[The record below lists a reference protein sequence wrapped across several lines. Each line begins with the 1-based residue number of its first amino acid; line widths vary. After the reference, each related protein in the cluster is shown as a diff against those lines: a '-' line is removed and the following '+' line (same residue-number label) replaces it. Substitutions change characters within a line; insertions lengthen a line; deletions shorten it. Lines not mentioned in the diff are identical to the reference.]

1 MQSNKV
7 KRNIIWNIIGSM
19 FYAFNS
25 LFFLIIVTRINGVD
39 SAGVFT
45 FAFSMACMLY
55 IIGIYSGRAFQ
66 VTDQNPKITD
76 SDYFYSKIVTC
87 LIMVIVGFIFCLI
100 KKYSLEK
107 DIILMLLII
116 LKAFEAFS
124 EVLYATIQKN
134 DNLDQVGISLFL
146 KSIISILVFII
157 IDLLTKNIIISI
169 VSMILINILVIL
181 FYDCKRLKEVSFKI
195 EKPNFKNIVDII
207 KYGFCAFLFAFLT
220 QYVINAPKYAID
232 DLLSNELQTI
242 YGIIVMPSTI
252 MILTGQFIVH
262 PFLLRLKDNL
272 NDKKKFVGLTLKLLC
287 PLLIVGIFVIGI
299 AYLLGIPVL
308 ELLYG
313 LELDKYRTHLL
324 IILVGAVCYGATV
337 IFSTSLITMR
347 STFSQVIVYLITSI
361 VAYFLSNILI
371 SNYSLFGASLTYLLS
386 MVVLLILYVV
396 AFIIIVRKYK
406 IKK

>member
-146 KSIISILVFII
+146 KSIVSILVFII

-181 FYDCKRLKEVSFKI
+181 LYDCKRLKEVSFKI
-195 EKPNFKNIVDII
+195 EKPNFNNIVDII
-207 KYGFCAFLFAFLT
+207 RYGFCAFAFAFLT

-262 PFLLRLKDNL
+262 PFLLRLKESL
-272 NDKKKFVGLTLKLLC
+272 SDKKSFVSLTLKLLC

-386 MVVLLILYVV
+386 MVVLLVLYVV